1 MDASLWKETTMS
13 NRPEILMTPG
23 PTPVPPEV
31 LIAQSQ
37 PLVYHRGPGYGALL
51 TEVIDGLRW
60 QAKASGDVAVYSSS
74 GTGGMEASVANIVS
88 AGDKVLVVSVG
99 YFGERYKTI
108 CERFGLDVTFI
119 GYNWGQVAKPEDVAK
134 ALDADPGIKAVFIQH
149 SETSTG
155 VCNDIEPIAEVV
167 RQRERLFVV
176 DAISSVG
183 AVELDTDG
191 WGIDVCVGG
200 SQKALGATPGVAFN
214 IVSDRAWEA
223 HRSSNAPR
231 FYFDW
236 TAYKAAAER
245 KNAESPWTPAISVLQ
260 GLAAAIRL
268 AREEGLDNILARHRL
283 LSKAVKAGIR
293 GLDLPLFGEDL
304 ERSLIVTAV
313 KVPDGISDE
322 DIVRLLRS
330 RFGIV
335 TGPGQGPL
343 KGKIFRIGHLGWV
356 QPLDVLTLFGAL
368 EVVLSELGYP
378 LKLGAGVAAAQEV
391 LLQP

>member
-1 MDASLWKETTMS
+1 MP

-23 PTPVPPEV
+23 PTPVPPAV
-31 LIAQSQ
+31 LIAQSE
-37 PLVYHRGPGYGALL
+37 PLVYHRGPGFGALL
-51 TEVIDGLRW
+51 TEVIDGIRW
-60 QAKASGDVAVYSSS
+60 QANASGDVAVYSSS
-74 GTGGMEASVANIVS
+74 GTGGMEGSVANIVS
-88 AGDKVLVVSVG
+88 AGDQVLVVSVG

-108 CERFGLDVTFI
+108 CERFGLDVTFL
-119 GYNWGQVAKPEDVAK
+119 GYNWGQVARPEDVAK
-134 ALDADPGIKAVFIQH
+134 ALDGNPGIKAVFIQH

-155 VCNDIEPIAEVV
+155 VCNDIEPIARVV
-167 RQRERLFVV
+167 KERDKLFVV

-183 AVELDTDG
+183 AVELDVDG

-200 SQKALGATPGVAFN
+200 SQKALGATPGVAF
-214 IVSDRAWEA
+214 ITISERAWEA
-223 HRSSNAPR
+223 HRNSNAPR

-236 TAYKAAAER
+236 TAYKDAAGR
-245 KNAESPWTPAISVLQ
+245 KNPESPWTPAISVLQ
-260 GLAAAIRL
+260 GFAAAIRM

-283 LSKAVKAGIR
+283 LSRMVKAGVR
-293 GLDLPLFGEDL
+293 GLDLPLFGENL

-322 DIVRLLRS
+322 AIVAKLRS

-356 QPLDVLTLFGAL
+356 DPLDVLRFFGAL
-368 EVVLSELGYP
+368 EVVLSELGYS
-378 LKLGAGVAAAQEV
+378 LKLGEGVAAAQEV

>member
-1 MDASLWKETTMS
+1 MS

-74 GTGGMEASVANIVS
+74 GTGGMEGSVANIVS

>member
-1 MDASLWKETTMS
+1 MP
-13 NRPEILMTPG
+13 NRPEIMMTPG

-37 PLVYHRGPGYGALL
+37 PLVYHRGPGYGKLL
-51 TEVIDGLRW
+51 TDVIEGIKW
-60 QAKASGDVAVYSSS
+60 QANASGDVAVYTSS
-74 GTGGMEASVANIVS
+74 GTGGMEGAVANIVS
-88 AGDKVLVVSVG
+88 PGDKVLVVSVG
-99 YFGERYKTI
+99 FFGERFKTI
-108 CERFGLDVTFI
+108 CERFGCDVTFI
-119 GYNWGQVAKPEDVAK
+119 GYNWGQVAKPEDVAR
-134 ALDADPGIKAVFIQH
+134 ALDADPEIKAVFIQH

-167 RQRERLFVV
+167 RQRDRLFVV

-183 AVELDTDG
+183 AVELDVDA
-191 WGIDVCVGG
+191 WGIDVCIGG
-200 SQKALGATPGVAFN
+200 SQKALGATPGIAFITIN
-214 IVSDRAWEA
+214 DRAWAA
-223 HRSSNAPR
+223 HKTSTAPR

-236 TAYKAAAER
+236 TAYKAAAGR
-245 KNAESPWTPAISVLQ
+245 KDPESPWTPAISVLQ
-260 GLAAAIRL
+260 GLLAAIDM
-268 AREEGLDNILARHRL
+268 AREEGLENILARHRL
-283 LSKAVKAGIR
+283 LSKAVKAGVR

-313 KVPDGISDE
+313 KVPEGISDE
-322 DIVRLLRS
+322 AIVERLRS

-356 QPLDVLTLFGAL
+356 EPLDVIRFFGAL

-378 LKLGAGVAAAQEV
+378 LKLGSGVAAVQEV

>member
-1 MDASLWKETTMS
+1 MS

-31 LIAQSQ
+31 LIAQSE

-51 TEVIDGLRW
+51 SDVMAGLKW
-60 QAKASGDVAVYSSS
+60 QAAATGDIAVFTSS
-74 GTGGMEASVANIVS
+74 GTGGMEGSVANIVS

-119 GYNWGQVAKPEDVAK
+119 GYNWGQVARAEDVAK

-155 VCNDIEPIAEVV
+155 VCNDIEPVCEVV
-167 RQRERLFVV
+167 RQRERLMVV

-183 AVELDTDG
+183 AIELETDA

-200 SQKALGATPGVAFN
+200 SQKALGATPGIAFN
-214 IVSDRAWEA
+214 IISQRAWEA
-223 HRSSNAPR
+223 HRNSNAPR

-236 TAYKAAAER
+236 TAYQQAATR
-245 KNAESPWTPAISVLQ
+245 KEAESPWTPAISVLQ
-260 GLAAAIRL
+260 GLAAALRL
-268 AREEGLDNILARHRL
+268 ARGVGLENIFNRHRL
-283 LSKAVKAGIR
+283 VARMVKAGVR
-293 GLDLPLFGEDL
+293 GLELPLFGESLD
-304 ERSLIVTAV
+304 RSLIVTAV
-313 KVPDGISDE
+313 KVPDGLSDE
-322 DIVRLLRS
+322 AIVAKLRS

-356 QPLDVLTLFGAL
+356 EPLDVLRFFGAL

-378 LKLGAGVAAAQEV
+378 LKLGAGVAGAQEV

>member
-1 MDASLWKETTMS
+1 M

-37 PLVYHRGPGYGALL
+37 PLVYHRGPAYGALL
-51 TEVIDGLRW
+51 NEVIAGIRW
-60 QAKASGDVAVYSSS
+60 QSNASGDIVVYTSS
-74 GTGGMEASVANIVS
+74 GTGGMEGSVANLVS

-99 YFGERYKTI
+99 FFGERYKTM
-108 CERFGLDVTFI
+108 CERFGCDVTFI
-119 GYNWGQVAKPEDVAK
+119 GYQWGQVAKAEDVAA
-134 ALDADPGIKAVFIQH
+134 ALDADPEIKIVFIQH

-155 VCNDIEPIAEVV
+155 VCNDIEPVAKVV
-167 RQRERLFVV
+167 KERGRLMVV

-183 AVELDTDG
+183 AVELDVDG

-200 SQKALGATPGVAFN
+200 SQKALGATPGIAFMS
-214 IVSDRAWEA
+214 ISEAAWA
-223 HRSSNAPR
+223 MHKTSTAPR

-236 TAYKAAAER
+236 TAYKAAAAR
-245 KNAESPWTPAISVLQ
+245 PDAESPWTPAISVLQ
-260 GLAAAIRL
+260 GLAAAIKL
-268 AREEGLDNILARHRL
+268 AREEGLDNILERHKL
-283 LSKAVKAGIR
+283 LSRMVKAGVR
-293 GLDLPLFGEDL
+293 GLELPLFGESL

-313 KVPDGISDE
+313 RVPDGLSDE
-322 DIVRLLRS
+322 EIVAKLRS

-356 QPLDVLTLFGAL
+356 APLDVLAFFGAL

-378 LKLGAGVAAAQEV
+378 LKLGAGVAAAQQA
-391 LLQP
+391 LLDS

>member
-1 MDASLWKETTMS
+1 MS

-74 GTGGMEASVANIVS
+74 GTGGMEGSVANIVS

-236 TAYKAAAER
+236 TAYKAAVER

>member
-1 MDASLWKETTMS
+1 MP

-31 LIAQSQ
+31 LIAQSE
-37 PLVYHRGPGYGALL
+37 PLVYHRGPRYGALL
-51 TEVIDGLRW
+51 AEVIDGLRW
-60 QAKASGDVAVYSSS
+60 QAKASGDVAVYSAS
-74 GTGGMEASVANIVS
+74 GTGGMEGSVANIVS

-99 YFGERYKTI
+99 YFGERYKTM

-119 GYNWGQVAKPEDVAK
+119 GYNWGQVARPEDVAK

-183 AVELDTDG
+183 AIELDVDG

-214 IVSDRAWEA
+214 IISQRAWEA

-245 KNAESPWTPAISVLQ
+245 KNPESPWTPAISVLQ

-268 AREEGLDNILARHRL
+268 AREEGLENILARHRL
-283 LSKAVKAGIR
+283 LSKAVKAGVR
-293 GLDLPLFGEDL
+293 GLDLPLFGENL

-356 QPLDVLTLFGAL
+356 EPLDVLRLFGAL

-378 LKLGAGVAAAQEV
+378 LKLGAGVAAVQEV

>member
-1 MDASLWKETTMS
+1 MP

-23 PTPVPPEV
+23 PTPVPPAV
-31 LIAQSQ
+31 LIAQSE
-37 PLVYHRGPGYGALL
+37 PLVYHRGPGYAKLL
-51 TEVIDGLRW
+51 TEVIEGIRW
-60 QAKASGDVAVYSSS
+60 QANASGDVAVYSSS
-74 GTGGMEASVANIVS
+74 GTGGMEGSVANVVS

-108 CERFGLDVTFI
+108 CERFGCDVTFL
-119 GYNWGQVAKPEDVAK
+119 GYNWGQVAKPEDVAR
-134 ALDADPGIKAVFIQH
+134 ALDADPGIRAVFIQH

-155 VCNDIEPIAEVV
+155 VCNDIEPIAAVV
-167 RQRERLFVV
+167 RERERLFVL

-183 AVELDTDG
+183 AVELDVDG

-200 SQKALGATPGVAFN
+200 SQKALGATPGIAFVTIN
-214 IVSDRAWEA
+214 DRAWAA
-223 HRSSNAPR
+223 HNASNAPR

-236 TAYKAAAER
+236 TAYKDAANR

-260 GLAAAIRL
+260 GLAAAIKM
-268 AREEGLDNILARHRL
+268 AREEGLENILARHVL
-283 LSKAVKAGIR
+283 LSKAVKAGVR
-293 GLDLPLFGEDL
+293 GLDLELFGENL

-313 KVPDGISDE
+313 KVPEGISDE
-322 DIVRLLRS
+322 AIVAKLRS

-356 QPLDVLTLFGAL
+356 DPLDVLRLFAAL

-378 LKLGAGVAAAQEV
+378 LKLGAGVAAAEEV